1 MNDQAMA
8 ALYAA
13 LAQAQAEFQPIT
25 KNREVMITMKSGGKY
40 KFRYA
45 DLDEINIRTRP
56 ALTKYGLGL
65 MQIVSSE
72 PNGATFIETRLT
84 HKDGG
89 SVSAR
94 LDIKGP
100 REYPDPKEFG
110 AVVSYLRRYQ
120 VTPMLGVAADDDI
133 DQRPRHPTGDQ
144 DDGGGQGDDGAE
156 ISAIVNDLI
165 AKAGAV
171 TTDAE
176 ALKFWKDNNGKLA
189 RWPNAHAEFKQAV
202 AQHRA
207 RIAAAAKTT
216 EGAAS

>member
-25 KNREVMITMKSGGKY
+25 KNREVMIQMKSGGKY

-45 DLDEINIRTRP
+45 DLDEINLRTRP
-56 ALTKYGLGL
+56 ALTKHGLGL

-72 PNGATFIETRLT
+72 PSGATFIETRLT

-120 VTPMLGVAADDDI
+120 VTPMLGVAADDDA
-133 DQRPRHPTGDQ
+133 DQSPRHPEGGNDQ
-144 DDGGGQGDDGAE
+144 AADTASLV
-156 ISAIVNDLI
+156 SAAVDDLI
-165 AKAGAV
+165 AGAKA
-171 TTDAE
+171 TKTDKDA
-176 ALKFWKDNNGKLA
+176 ADFWRANNGKLA
-189 RWPNAHAEFKQAV
+189 QWPNAHAEFKQAV
-202 AQHRA
+202 VTHRTA
-207 RIAAAAKTT
+207 LAAKATAAAA
-216 EGAAS
+216 EGVPA

>member
-1 MNDQAMA
+1 MA
-8 ALYAA
+8 ALYSA

-45 DLDEINIRTRP
+45 DLDEINLRTRP

-72 PNGATFIETRLT
+72 PSGATFIETRLT

-144 DDGGGQGDDGAE
+144 DDGGRQDDDGSE
-156 ISAIVNDLI
+156 VSAIVNELI
-165 AKAGAV
+165 AKASAV

-202 AQHRA
+202 ANQRS
-207 RIAAAAKTT
+207 RIAEAAKTT
-216 EGAAS
+216 AGAAS